1 MTRAL
6 RLAAVFALTAPLL
19 LASGCKQGVGDRCQT
34 TSDCD
39 DGLICVLPGTV
50 QVGGT
55 CKATD
60 QSGGDDMNATTPT
73 DQATTPTHD

>member
-19 LASGCKQGVGDRCQT
+19 LASGCKQGIGDRCQT

-39 DGLICVLPGTV
+39 DGLVCVLPGTV

-55 CKATD
+55 CKAAD
-60 QSGGDDMNATTPT
+60 QSGGTDDMNVGEPA
-73 DQATTPTHD
+73 DMAKPTHD